1 MRYVFLS
8 IFLHFFSC
16 LFLGTGSGF
25 ERISVPSRLGNSTT
39 ATPAGSPEKQPPASP
54 QDQPMDIIYEDFDM
68 PLASTSGSN
77 NHPDP
82 NSPWHE
88 ETHTLANPGS
98 WQAVSSEPSTQMEEM
113 DLELDQFG
121 WRSCTDTNSGSWCWE
136 YCHYGPLLWKW
147 CWFLFILLVYYLN
160 YSNLPP
166 GIMLNDELKEIW
178 TVTCPDG
185 APIPTCDNLSF

>member
-68 PLASTSGSN
+68 PLASGIRTHAMEDQTN
-77 NHPDP
+77 TAVP
-82 NSPWHE
+82 NMKQQSRYRH
-88 ETHTLANPGS
+88 
-98 WQAVSSEPSTQMEEM
+98 V
-113 DLELDQFG
+113 
-121 WRSCTDTNSGSWCWE
+121 
-136 YCHYGPLLWKW
+136 
-147 CWFLFILLVYYLN
+147 
-160 YSNLPP
+160 
-166 GIMLNDELKEIW
+166 
-178 TVTCPDG
+178 
-185 APIPTCDNLSF
+185 